1 MHQEGLLVVR
11 RLFLLVA
18 LLALTLLGPM
28 AVAAQNGATPAAV
41 PATPGTVAA
50 TPVSVPI
57 YGYRVVAAYP
67 HNTAAF
73 TEGLAYVDGTLYES
87 TGLEGESTLRRV
99 DLASGK
105 VLQSVNLDPSFFG
118 EGIAVLG
125 DRIYQLTW
133 KAGVALVYD
142 RETFEQVGTFHYEGE
157 GWGLTTDGT
166 RLIMSNG
173 TNRIVFRDP
182 DTFDE
187 VSHIDVTL
195 GGQPVGNLNEL
206 EIVGDELWANV
217 WLTDVIARIDP
228 ETGEILGLID
238 LRGLLS
244 AKDRRKVKVDVLNG
258 IAYDP
263 ASGHLYVTG
272 KWWPKLFQIEL
283 VRER

>member
-41 PATPGTVAA
+41 PATPGTAAA

-283 VRER
+283 VPR